1 MATFSQWLAG
11 ARPQTLPAAL
21 APVAAGTGAAAALD
35 GAHAFRAFLALIVAL
50 AFQIGVNYANDY
62 SDGIRGTDAE
72 RIGPFRLTGS
82 KAASPGAVLA
92 ATCLSFAVALA
103 AGVWLLARCGHW
115 WLLVVGAACIPAAWF
130 YTGGKRPYGYR
141 GYGEVF
147 VFIFF
152 GLVAVLGTT
161 YTQADRISFVALWAA
176 IGIGALACALLVTNN
191 LRDIES
197 DANSGKCTL
206 TVRLGDGKSRA
217 FYLAL
222 VGVALLMV
230 VFMLPRHPW
239 AWLVFCTLPLLV
251 RPVRAVLSGAA
262 GRDLLQVLRDTGK
275 IELLYGLLL
284 GLSLSL

>member
-1 MATFSQWLAG
+1 MATFSQWLTA

-35 GAHAFRAFLALIVAL
+35 GAHVLRALLALVVAL
-50 AFQIGVNYANDY
+50 ALQIGVNYANDY
-62 SDGIRGTDAE
+62 SDGIRGTDDD

-92 ATCLSFAVALA
+92 AMCLFFAVALA
-103 AGVWLLARCGHW
+103 AGVWLLALCGHW

-147 VFIFF
+147 VFLFF

-161 YTQADRISFVALWAA
+161 YSQADRISFVALWAA

-197 DANSGKCTL
+197 DANSGKYTL

-239 AWLVFCTLPLLV
+239 AWLVFCMLPLLV

-262 GRDLLQVLRDTGK
+262 GSELLPVLRDTGK